1 MAALVCVTRTP
12 NVDIPLTHT
21 CPDKQARARKVQD
34 NVKCSNRLFGDPA
47 PLERKTCYCLE
58 AQGRSAA
65 AAGLGLLRLSGEDEE
80 GGEIVRGVG
89 SEVDDEVIGVD
100 EVDVSSR
107 RQGESVDGRNGRV
120 EPGCEAGLS
129 PMDGRPQG
137 RVGEEEGLVS
147 HDKRGAMENAR
158 LRALAE
164 TGGKAGGLIVL
175 CTVMWDATAL
185 LGAYTC
191 AVTCACMPRVIV
203 SCAHM

>member
-1 MAALVCVTRTP
+1 MDLRACWHECVAGCVDAFACVTRTP
-12 NVDIPLTHT
+12 NVDTPLTHT

-34 NVKCSNRLFGDPA
+34 HVKCSNRLFGDPA
-47 PLERKTCYCLE
+47 PLERKTCYCLG
-58 AQGRSAA
+58 AHGGSAA
-65 AAGLGLLRLSGEDEE
+65 AAGLAFLRLGGEDEDGE
-80 GGEIVRGVG
+80 EIVRDLG
-89 SEVDDEVIGVD
+89 SEVDGEVIGVD

-107 RQGESVDGRNGRV
+107 RQGGDDGRNGRK

-137 RVGEEEGLVS
+137 RPGGAEGFAP
-147 HDKRGAMENAR
+147 HDKRGAMEGAR

-185 LGAYTC
+185 LGAWTC
-191 AVTCACMPRVIV
+191 T
-203 SCAHM
+203 